1 MEFVGTKAAFEKMLE
16 VPAVNK
22 VLGVDSSTVANWK
35 RYVKEGRLIST
46 DKMEEML
53 QRYGAKVKQEKI
65 WTINLTRNE

>member
-1 MEFVGTKAAFEKMLE
+1 MQVTGTKAAFEKILE

-35 RYVKEGRLIST
+35 RYVREGRLIST

-53 QRYGAKVKQEKI
+53 FKFGAKVEREKVWEI
-65 WTINLTRNE
+65 KF